1 MDEILEMA
9 FIRVAKAML
18 DEAGSV
24 RGTWESVVR
33 KVYPELIDTAH
44 LREED
49 AHSRQRK
56 ICTHARTDIMKLA
69 AAHMSYIFPMGDK
82 WFKLESWR
90 PRQANESTDEVDDWF
105 NRATGTVRREIERSD
120 FYAEM
125 HSACIDSC
133 ATGTAL
139 LHIDMDDNNDLL
151 DFTHVPAGT
160 FGISRDKSRNLRS
173 VVRKFKMTPAQ
184 LYDEFGFEAM
194 TDEMKLAYDKEESR
208 YSVDSSFEIWH
219 LVTPSLD
226 FYEED
231 EGTILYPYLSVYISP
246 KGNKVL
252 RVEEQEE
259 LPYVCIRFLRYGNSA
274 YGVSPLIGVEDTI
287 NDLMSA
293 AESQKIQGQRAA
305 IPSVLVPY
313 DMDGEVDLRA
323 GGKTLLPMQ
332 YVNSQVP
339 REWAPVGN
347 YTVGLDNIE
356 RLKKELD
363 DALYVTPLEIIS
375 QQDRYMTATEVNSR
389 EAERAMTFIP
399 VFIQVQ
405 VDVKHLLN
413 RVFALLIR
421 AEKII
426 LDEQA
431 PAELTRVIPLSNGK
445 ASVRLINPKISFV
458 GRMAQAMERIQSTG
472 ADGFIAKML
481 QISSALQDPTGPM
494 MLDWMKYW
502 YKEAAIAGIDPEIFK
517 TPSQIKKM
525 MRELQ
530 AAREQQQLQQNQVM
544 ESEANRNN
552 AAADNYRKQYQQ

>member
-1 MDEILEMA
+1 MDDNIEKS
-9 FIRVAKAML
+9 FIRVARAML
-18 DEAGSV
+18 DEASSV
-24 RGTWESVVR
+24 KSTWEPVVR
-33 KVYPELIDTAH
+33 KVYPELIDTAE

-90 PRQANESTDEVDDWF
+90 AKPDNATKDDVDDWF
-105 NRATGTVRREIERSD
+105 NRATGVVRREIERSD

-139 LHIDMDDNNDLL
+139 LHVDIDDNNDLL

-160 FGISRDKSRNLRS
+160 FGIARDKSRNLRS
-173 VVRKFKMTPAQ
+173 VVRKFMMTPAQ
-184 LYDEFGFEAM
+184 LYEEFGYDAM
-194 TDEMKLAYDKEESR
+194 TQEMRQAYDKEETR
-208 YSVDSSFEIWH
+208 YSAQSSFEIWH
-219 LVTPSLD
+219 LATPSED
-226 FYEED
+226 FLGEND
-231 EGTILYPYLSVYISP
+231 ESILHPYISVYIAH
-246 KGNKVL
+246 KGDKVL
-252 RVEEQEE
+252 RVDDLEEM
-259 LPYVCIRFLRYGNSA
+259 PYVCIRFLRYGNSA

-293 AESQKIQGQRAA
+293 AESQKLLGQRAA

-332 YVNSQVP
+332 YINSQVP
-339 REWAPVGN
+339 REWAPAGN

-421 AEKII
+421 ASKI
-426 LDEQA
+426 DVSQA
-431 PAELTRVIPLSNGK
+431 PNELAMVINLSDGRK
-445 ASVRLINPKISFV
+445 SARLLNPKISFV

-472 ADGFIAKML
+472 SDGFIAKML

-494 MLDWMKYW
+494 MLDWIRYW

-517 TPSQIKKM
+517 KPSEVKRM
-525 MRELQ
+525 MQELQ
-530 AAREQQQLQQNQVM
+530 TARQEQQMQQNMVM
-544 ESEANRNN
+544 ASESNRNN
-552 AAADNYRKQYQQ
+552 AAAENYRNQYKQ

>member
-1 MDEILEMA
+1 MEENIEKS
-9 FIRVAKAML
+9 FIRVARAML
-18 DEAGSV
+18 DEANSV
-24 RGTWESVVR
+24 KATWEPVVR
-33 KVYPELIDTAH
+33 KVYPELIDTAE
-44 LREED
+44 LREDD
-49 AHSRQRK
+49 AHNRQRK

-90 PRQANESTDEVDDWF
+90 AKPDNATKDDVDDWF
-105 NRATGTVRREIERSD
+105 NRATGVVRREIERSD

-139 LHIDMDDNNDLL
+139 LHIDIDDNNDLL
-151 DFTHVPAGT
+151 DFAHVPAGT
-160 FGISRDKSRNLRS
+160 FGLTRDKSRNLRS
-173 VVRKFKMTPAQ
+173 VVRKFMMTPAQ
-184 LYDEFGFEAM
+184 LHEEFGYEAM
-194 TDEMKLAYDKEESR
+194 TQEMRQAYDKEETR
-208 YSVDSSFEIWH
+208 YSAQSRFEIWH
-219 LVTPSLD
+219 FATPSED
-226 FYEED
+226 FLERD
-231 EGTILYPYLSVYISP
+231 DDTIMYPYLSVYISP
-246 KGNKVL
+246 KGDKVL
-252 RVEEQEE
+252 RIDELEE

-293 AESQKIQGQRAA
+293 AESQKLLGQRAA
-305 IPSVLVPY
+305 IPSVLIPY

-332 YVNSQVP
+332 YINSQVP
-339 REWAPVGN
+339 REWAPAGN

-421 AEKII
+421 AEKIDMREAP
-426 LDEQA
+426 DELA
-431 PAELTRVIPLSNGK
+431 VIIPLSDGNS
-445 ASVRLINPKISFV
+445 SVRLLSPKISFV

-472 ADGFIAKML
+472 SDGFIAKML

-494 MLDWMKYW
+494 MLDWIRYW

-517 TPSQIKKM
+517 KPSEVKRM
-525 MRELQ
+525 MSELQ
-530 AAREQQQLQQNQVM
+530 AARQEQQMQQNEVM
-544 ESEANRNN
+544 ASETNRNN
-552 AAADNYRKQYQQ
+552 AAAENYRNQYKQ

>member
-1 MDEILEMA
+1 MDENLEKS

-18 DEAGSV
+18 DEARNIKS
-24 RGTWESVVR
+24 TWEPVVK
-33 KVYPELIDTAH
+33 KVYPELVDTAE
-44 LREED
+44 LREDE

-90 PRQANESTDEVDDWF
+90 PRKANDATDEIDDWF

-139 LHIDMDDNNDLL
+139 LHIDIDDNNDLL
-151 DFTHVPAGT
+151 DFAHVPAGT
-160 FGISRDKSRNLRS
+160 FGITRDKARNLKS
-173 VVRKFKMTPAQ
+173 VARKFLMTPAQ
-184 LYDEFGFEAM
+184 LHEEFGYDAM
-194 TDEMKLAYDKEESR
+194 TQEMRQAYDREETR
-208 YSVDSSFEIWH
+208 YAAQSSFEIWH
-219 LVTPSLD
+219 LVTPSAD
-226 FYEED
+226 FFGED
-231 EGTILYPYLSVYISP
+231 DDSVLYPYVSAYISP
-246 KGNKVL
+246 KGDKVL
-252 RVEEQEE
+252 RVEDLEE
-259 LPYVCIRFLRYGNSA
+259 LPYVCIRFLRYGNSS

-293 AESQKIQGQRAA
+293 AESQKLLGQRAA

-332 YVNSQVP
+332 YINSQVP

-413 RVFALLIR
+413 RVFALLVR
-421 AEKII
+421 ANKIL
-426 LDEQA
+426 LDENMPQ
-431 PAELTRVIPLSNGK
+431 ELVQVIPLDGGRQSL
-445 ASVRLINPKISFV
+445 RLLNPKISFV
-458 GRMAQAMERIQSTG
+458 GRMAQAMERIQSNG

-494 MLDWMKYW
+494 MLDWQKYW

-517 TPSQIKKM
+517 TPGQIKRM
-525 MRELQ
+525 MKELED
-530 AAREQQQLQQNQVM
+530 ARQMQQQQQNQVM

-552 AAADNYRKQYQQ
+552 AAADNFRKQYQQ

>member
-1 MDEILEMA
+1 
-9 FIRVAKAML
+9 
-18 DEAGSV
+18 
-24 RGTWESVVR
+24 
-33 KVYPELIDTAH
+33 
-44 LREED
+44 
-49 AHSRQRK
+49 
-56 ICTHARTDIMKLA
+56 MKLA

-90 PRQANESTDEVDDWF
+90 AKPDNATKDDVDDWF
-105 NRATGTVRREIERSD
+105 NRATGVVRREIERSD

-139 LHIDMDDNNDLL
+139 LHIDIDDNNDLL
-151 DFTHVPAGT
+151 DFAHVPAGT
-160 FGISRDKSRNLRS
+160 FGLTRDKSRNLRS
-173 VVRKFKMTPAQ
+173 VVRKFMMTPAQ
-184 LYDEFGFEAM
+184 LHEEFGYEAM
-194 TDEMKLAYDKEESR
+194 TQEMRQAYDKEETR
-208 YSVDSSFEIWH
+208 YSAQSRFEIWH
-219 LVTPSLD
+219 FATPSED
-226 FYEED
+226 FLERD
-231 EGTILYPYLSVYISP
+231 DDTIMYPYLSVYISP
-246 KGNKVL
+246 KGDKVL
-252 RVEEQEE
+252 RIDELEE

-293 AESQKIQGQRAA
+293 AESQKLLGQRAA
-305 IPSVLVPY
+305 IPSVLIPY

-332 YVNSQVP
+332 YINSQVP
-339 REWAPVGN
+339 REWAPAGN

-421 AEKII
+421 AEKIDMTEAP
-426 LDEQA
+426 DELA
-431 PAELTRVIPLSNGK
+431 VIIPLSDGNS
-445 ASVRLINPKISFV
+445 SVRLLSPKISFV

-472 ADGFIAKML
+472 SDGFIAKML

-494 MLDWMKYW
+494 MLDWIRYW

-517 TPSQIKKM
+517 KPSEVKRM
-525 MRELQ
+525 MSELQ
-530 AAREQQQLQQNQVM
+530 TARQEQQMQQNQVM
-544 ESEANRNN
+544 ASETNRNN
-552 AAADNYRKQYQQ
+552 AAAENYRNQYKQ

>member
-1 MDEILEMA
+1 MREELADA
-9 FIRVAKAML
+9 FIRVARTML
-18 DEAGSV
+18 DEARAVKS
-24 RGTWESVVR
+24 TWEAVVR
-33 KVYPELIDTAH
+33 KVYPELVDTAE
-44 LREED
+44 LREDE
-49 AHSRQRK
+49 AHTRQRK
-56 ICTHARTDIMKLA
+56 ICTHARTNIMKLA

-90 PRQANESTDEVDDWF
+90 AKKSGEQSDDIDDWF
-105 NRATGTVRREIERSD
+105 NRTTGILRKEIERSD

-139 LHIDMDDNNDLL
+139 LHIDMDDNGDMLN
-151 DFTHVPAGT
+151 FTHIPTGT
-160 FGISRDKSRNLRS
+160 FGVGRDKNKNIRS
-173 VVRKFKMTPAQ
+173 VVRKFLMTPAQ
-184 LYDEFGFEAM
+184 LREEFG
-194 TDEMKLAYDKEESR
+194 YEELTNDMQNAFDREETR
-208 YSVDSSFEIWH
+208 YSTNHSYEIWH
-219 LVTPSLD
+219 LVVPSED
-226 FYEED
+226 FFERD
-231 EGTILYPYLSVYISP
+231 TDTLQFPYVSVYISP

-252 RVEEQEE
+252 RVENCEE

-293 AESQKIQGQRAA
+293 AECQKLLGQRAA
-305 IPSVLVPY
+305 VPSVLVPF
-313 DMDGEVDLRA
+313 DMNKEVDLRA
-323 GGKTLLPMQ
+323 GGKTLLPMH
-332 YVNSQVP
+332 YINSQVP

-421 AEKII
+421 AGKIAMDDEFPEELVRV
-426 LDEQA
+426 LD
-431 PAELTRVIPLSNGK
+431 LGFGRT
-445 ASVRLINPKISFV
+445 SVRLLNPKISFI
-458 GRMAQAMERIQSTG
+458 GRMSQAMERIQSNGT
-472 ADGFIAKML
+472 DGYIAKML
-481 QISSALQDPTGPM
+481 QVTSATQDPIGPM
-494 MLDWMKYW
+494 MLDWVKYW
-502 YKEAAIAGIDPEIFK
+502 YKEASVAGVDPELFK
-517 TPSQIKKM
+517 KPAEIKRM
-525 MRELQ
+525 MAELQ
-530 AAREQQQLQQNQVM
+530 EARNQQQEQQNRM
-544 ESEANRNN
+544 MAAEANRNN
-552 AAADNYRKQYQQ
+552 AAADNYRKQYA

>member
-1 MDEILEMA
+1 MDENMERS
-9 FIRVAKAML
+9 FVRVAKAML
-18 DEAGSV
+18 DESRAIKS
-24 RGTWESVVR
+24 TWEPVVR
-33 KVYPELIDTAH
+33 KVYPELVDTAE
-44 LREED
+44 LREDD

-90 PRQANESTDEVDDWF
+90 PKKPNAQTDDIDDWF
-105 NRATGTVRREIERSD
+105 NRASATARREIERSD

-139 LHIDMDDNNDLL
+139 LHIDMDDRGDLL
-151 DFTHVPAGT
+151 DFSHVPAGT
-160 FGISRDKSRNLRS
+160 FAITRDKSRNLRS
-173 VVRKFKMTPAQ
+173 VARKFMMTPAQ
-184 LYDEFGFEAM
+184 LHEEFGYDAL
-194 TDEMKLAYDKEESR
+194 TVEMRQAYDREETRYAAQSR
-208 YSVDSSFEIWH
+208 FEIWH
-219 LVTPSLD
+219 LVTPSED
-226 FYEED
+226 FFGNND
-231 EGTILYPYLSVYISP
+231 DTFLYPYVSVYISP
-246 KGNKVL
+246 KGDKVL
-252 RVEEQEE
+252 RVEDLEE

-293 AESQKIQGQRAA
+293 AESQKLLGQRAA

-332 YVNSQVP
+332 YINSQVP

-413 RVFALLIR
+413 RVFALLVR
-421 AEKII
+421 AGKII
-426 LDEQA
+426 LDEHTPEEVALVVGLEDGRQS
-431 PAELTRVIPLSNGK
+431 I
-445 ASVRLINPKISFV
+445 RLLPPKVSFV

-481 QISSALQDPTGPM
+481 QISSALQDPTGAM
-494 MLDWMKYW
+494 MIDWVKYW
-502 YKEAAIAGIDPEIFK
+502 YKEASVAGIDPEVFK
-517 TPSQIKKM
+517 KPSEIKRM
-525 MRELQ
+525 MSELQ
-530 AAREQQQLQQNQVM
+530 AAREQQQMQQNQVM
-544 ESEANRNN
+544 ASEANRNN
-552 AAADNYRKQYQQ
+552 AAADNFRKQYQQ

>member
-1 MDEILEMA
+1 MEDNLEMS
-9 FIRVAKAML
+9 FVRVARAML
-18 DEAGSV
+18 DEAGRV
-24 RGTWESVVR
+24 KTTWTPVVK
-33 KVYPELIDTAH
+33 KVYPELVDTAN
-44 LREED
+44 LQEEE
-49 AHSRQRK
+49 AHTRQRK
-56 ICTHARTDIMKLA
+56 ICTHARTNIMKLA

-90 PRQANESTDEVDDWF
+90 TKENKQQNDDIDDWF
-105 NRATGTVRREIERSD
+105 NRATGTVRKEIERSD

-139 LHIDMDDNNDLL
+139 LHIDMDSNGDLL
-151 DFTHVPAGT
+151 DFAHVPAGT
-160 FGISRDKSRNLRS
+160 FGITRDKSRNLRS
-173 VVRKFKMTPAQ
+173 VVRRFMMTPAQ
-184 LYDEFGFEAM
+184 LHEEFGYEAM
-194 TDEMKLAYDKEESR
+194 TVEMKQAYDREETR
-208 YSVDSSFEIWH
+208 YSAKNSFEIWH
-219 LVTPSLD
+219 LVTPSED
-226 FYEED
+226 FYGQND
-231 EGTILYPYLSVYISP
+231 DTILYPFVSVYISAQ
-246 KGNKVL
+246 GNKVL

-293 AESQKIQGQRAA
+293 AESQKLLGQRAA

-313 DMDGEVDLRA
+313 DMEGEVDLRA

-332 YVNSQVP
+332 YINSQVP

-421 AEKII
+421 AGKIVF
-426 LDEQA
+426 DESA
-431 PAELTRVIPLSNGK
+431 PKELVAVVKLQDGG
-445 ASVRLINPKISFV
+445 ASYRLLNPKISFV

-502 YKEAAIAGIDPEIFK
+502 YKEASTAGIDPEIFK
-517 TPSQIKKM
+517 KPSEIKKAM
-525 MRELQ
+525 SELQ
-530 AAREQQQLQQNQVM
+530 TARQEQQGQQNMVM
-544 ESEANRNN
+544 ASEANRNN
-552 AAADNYRKQYQQ
+552 AAAENYRKQYQQ

>member
-1 MDEILEMA
+1 MDDNIEKS
-9 FIRVAKAML
+9 FIRVARAML
-18 DEAGSV
+18 DEASSV
-24 RGTWESVVR
+24 KSTWEPVVR
-33 KVYPELIDTAH
+33 KVYPELIDTAE

-90 PRQANESTDEVDDWF
+90 SKPDNATKDDVDDWF
-105 NRATGTVRREIERSD
+105 NRATGTVRKEIERSD

-139 LHIDMDDNNDLL
+139 LHIDIDDNNDLL
-151 DFTHVPAGT
+151 DFAHVPAGT
-160 FGISRDKSRNLRS
+160 FGITRDKSRNLRS
-173 VVRKFKMTPAQ
+173 VVRKFMMTPAQ
-184 LYDEFGFEAM
+184 LHEEFGYEAM
-194 TDEMKLAYDKEESR
+194 TQEMRQAYEKEETR
-208 YSVDSSFEIWH
+208 YSAQSSFEIWH
-219 LVTPSLD
+219 LATPSED
-226 FYEED
+226 FFGKSD
-231 EGTILYPYLSVYISP
+231 DSILYPYLSVYISP
-246 KGNKVL
+246 KGDKVL
-252 RVEEQEE
+252 RVDDLEE

-293 AESQKIQGQRAA
+293 AESQKLLGQRAA
-305 IPSVLVPY
+305 IPSVLIPY

-332 YVNSQVP
+332 YINSQVP
-339 REWAPVGN
+339 REWAPAGN

-421 AEKII
+421 AGKI
-426 LDEQA
+426 DMSRA
-431 PAELTRVIPLSNGK
+431 PRELAVSIPLSDGK
-445 ASVRLINPKISFV
+445 TSVRLLNPKISFV

-494 MLDWMKYW
+494 MIDWNKYW
-502 YKEAAIAGIDPEIFK
+502 YKEGAIAGIDPEIFK
-517 TPSQIKKM
+517 TPSQVKKM
-525 MRELQ
+525 MQELQ
-530 AAREQQQLQQNQVM
+530 EARDAQQAQQNMVM
-544 ESEANRNN
+544 ASETNRNN
-552 AAADNYRKQYQQ
+552 AAAENYRKQYKQ

>member
-1 MDEILEMA
+1 MEENIEKS
-9 FIRVAKAML
+9 FIRVARAML
-18 DEAGSV
+18 DEASSV
-24 RGTWESVVR
+24 KATWEPVVR
-33 KVYPELIDTAH
+33 KVYPELIDTAE
-44 LREED
+44 LREDD
-49 AHSRQRK
+49 AHNRQRK

-90 PRQANESTDEVDDWF
+90 AKPDNATKDDIDDWF
-105 NRATGTVRREIERSD
+105 NRATGVVRREIERSD

-139 LHIDMDDNNDLL
+139 LHIDIDDNNDLL
-151 DFTHVPAGT
+151 DFAHVPAGT
-160 FGISRDKSRNLRS
+160 FGLTRDKSRNLRS
-173 VVRKFKMTPAQ
+173 VVRKFMMTPAQ
-184 LYDEFGFEAM
+184 LHEEFGYEAM
-194 TDEMKLAYDKEESR
+194 TQEMRQAYDKEETR
-208 YSVDSSFEIWH
+208 YSAQSRFEIWH
-219 LVTPSLD
+219 FATPSED
-226 FYEED
+226 FLERD
-231 EGTILYPYLSVYISP
+231 DDTIMYPYLSVYISP
-246 KGNKVL
+246 KGDKVL
-252 RVEEQEE
+252 RIDELEE

-293 AESQKIQGQRAA
+293 AESQKLLGQRAA
-305 IPSVLVPY
+305 IPSVLIPY

-332 YVNSQVP
+332 YINSQVP
-339 REWAPVGN
+339 REWAPAGN

-421 AEKII
+421 AEKIDMTEAP
-426 LDEQA
+426 DELA
-431 PAELTRVIPLSNGK
+431 VIIPLSDGNS
-445 ASVRLINPKISFV
+445 SVRLLSPKISFV

-472 ADGFIAKML
+472 SDGFIAKML

-494 MLDWMKYW
+494 MLDWIRYW

-517 TPSQIKKM
+517 KPSEVKRM
-525 MRELQ
+525 MSELQ
-530 AAREQQQLQQNQVM
+530 TARQEQQMQQNQVM
-544 ESEANRNN
+544 ASETNRNN
-552 AAADNYRKQYQQ
+552 AAAENYRNQYKQ

>member
-1 MDEILEMA
+1 MEENLNMS
-9 FIRVAKAML
+9 FVRVAKAML
-18 DEAGSV
+18 DEARTIKS
-24 RGTWESVVR
+24 TWDPVVR
-33 KVYPELIDTAH
+33 KVYPELVDTAE
-44 LREED
+44 LREEQ

-90 PRQANESTDEVDDWF
+90 PRGANEPLDEIDDWF

-139 LHIDMDDNNDLL
+139 LHIDIDDNNDLL
-151 DFTHVPAGT
+151 DFAHVPAGT
-160 FGISRDKSRNLRS
+160 FGITRDKVRNLRS
-173 VVRKFKMTPAQ
+173 VVRKFNMTPAQ
-184 LYDEFGFEAM
+184 LYEEFGYEAM
-194 TDEMKLAYDKEESR
+194 TVDMQQAYDKEESR
-208 YSVDSSFEIWH
+208 YSAQHCFEVWH
-219 LVTPSLD
+219 LVTPSED
-226 FYEED
+226 FFGQTD
-231 EGTILYPYLSVYISP
+231 ETMLYPYVSVYISP
-246 KGNKVL
+246 QGDKVL
-252 RVEEQEE
+252 RIEDLEE

-293 AESQKIQGQRAA
+293 AESQKLLGQRAA

-313 DMDGEVDLRA
+313 DMDKEVDLRA

-332 YVNSQVP
+332 YINSQVP

-421 AEKII
+421 AGKVV
-426 LDEQA
+426 LDDNTPQ
-431 PAELTRVIPLSNGK
+431 ELVATIPLADGRE
-445 ASVRLINPKISFV
+445 SVRILNPKVSFV

-472 ADGFIAKML
+472 ADGFIAKLL
-481 QISSALQDPTGPM
+481 QISSALQDPLGAM
-494 MLDWMKYW
+494 MIDWKKYW
-502 YKEAAIAGIDPEIFK
+502 YKEASVAGIDPEIFK
-517 TPSQIKKM
+517 SPSDIKKA
-525 MRELQ
+525 EKQLQ
-530 AAREQQQLQQNQVM
+530 DARSEQQMQQNQVM
-544 ESEANRNN
+544 QSEANRNN
-552 AAADNYRKQYQQ
+552 AAAENFRKQYQQ

>member
-1 MDEILEMA
+1 MDDNIEKS
-9 FIRVAKAML
+9 FVRVARAML
-18 DEAGSV
+18 DEASSV
-24 RGTWESVVR
+24 KSTWEPVVR
-33 KVYPELIDTAH
+33 KVYPELIDTAE

-90 PRQANESTDEVDDWF
+90 AKPDNATKDDVDDWF
-105 NRATGTVRREIERSD
+105 NRATGVVRREIERSD

-139 LHIDMDDNNDLL
+139 LHVDIDDNNDLL

-160 FGISRDKSRNLRS
+160 FGIARDKSRNLRS
-173 VVRKFKMTPAQ
+173 VVRKFMMTPAQ
-184 LYDEFGFEAM
+184 LHEEFGYDAM
-194 TDEMKLAYDKEESR
+194 TQEMRQAYDKEETR
-208 YSVDSSFEIWH
+208 YSAQSSFEIWH
-219 LVTPSLD
+219 LATPSED
-226 FYEED
+226 FLGEND
-231 EGTILYPYLSVYISP
+231 ESILHPYISVYIAP
-246 KGNKVL
+246 KGDKVL
-252 RVEEQEE
+252 RVDDLEEM
-259 LPYVCIRFLRYGNSA
+259 PYVCIRFLRYGNSA

-293 AESQKIQGQRAA
+293 AESQKLLGQRAA

-332 YVNSQVP
+332 YINSQVP
-339 REWAPVGN
+339 REWAPAGN

-421 AEKII
+421 ASKI
-426 LDEQA
+426 DVSQA
-431 PAELTRVIPLSNGK
+431 PNELAMVINLSDGRK
-445 ASVRLINPKISFV
+445 SVRLLNPKISFV

-472 ADGFIAKML
+472 SDGFIAKML

-494 MLDWMKYW
+494 MLDWIRYW

-517 TPSQIKKM
+517 KPSEVKRM
-525 MRELQ
+525 MQELQ
-530 AAREQQQLQQNQVM
+530 AARQEQQMQQNMVM
-544 ESEANRNN
+544 ASESNRNN
-552 AAADNYRKQYQQ
+552 AAAENYRNQYKQ